1 MYHTIQEY
9 LEHTAKECPD
19 KVAFGDENQNVT
31 FSQFREAARRLACFL
46 GEKGISRQP
55 VAVFMDKNVEC
66 LESMIGV
73 AYSGNFY
80 TVLDIHMP
88 QARIHKIT
96 GVLQPVAIVT
106 DRAHAQDAE
115 TLADGAQV
123 IVWEAVME
131 WNVDEALI
139 ETVQKGQSQEDI
151 LYVLFTSGS
160 TGTPK
165 GVVITH
171 RAVIHYLEFLGET
184 FPIDRNTVFA
194 NLVPFYFVMSG
205 LDIYMTLKCGATCH
219 IVPQQAA
226 TFPVPLLNYLREQ
239 RVNTLYWVPSSLC
252 LVANFRALPEVH
264 LPELRLVMFGGEVM
278 PAKQLNMWRREYPE
292 AIFVNQ
298 YGPTEMTDICAYYIV
313 DREIGDNESLPIGKA
328 AAHTR
333 LMLLDDDDKEVP
345 AGAVGELCGTGPSLA
360 QGYYHEPEK
369 TAEAFVPNPLDPT
382 RKSIIYRTGDL
393 ARVDERGNLI
403 FMGRKDFQIKHM
415 GNRIELGEIETAVS
429 ALEGVLQNC
438 CLYDGMRDKI
448 VLFYTGSREK
458 DTIREALKKA
468 LPEYMIPNRIEK
480 LETMP
485 LNLNGKIDRAGLRE
499 MV

>member
-1 MYHTIQEY
+1 MYQTVQEY

-19 KVAFGDENQNVT
+19 KLAFGDEEKDVT
-31 FSQFREAARRLACFL
+31 FSQFREGARRLACAL
-46 GEKGISRQP
+46 GEKGFSKRP
-55 VAVFMDKNVEC
+55 VAVFMDKKVEC
-66 LESMIGV
+66 LEAMIGV

-96 GVLQPVAIVT
+96 EVLEPVAIVT
-106 DRAHAQDAE
+106 DRAHAQEAE
-115 TLADGAQV
+115 GLADNAQV
-123 IVWEAVME
+123 ILWEEAME
-131 WNVDEALI
+131 RSVDEALV
-139 ETVQKGQSQEDI
+139 ETMQKGQNQEDI

-184 FPIDRNTVFA
+184 FPIDRDTVFA

-219 IVPQQAA
+219 IVPTQ
-226 TFPVPLLNYLREQ
+226 TVSFPVPLLNYLKER
-239 RVNTLYWVPSSLC
+239 RVNTLYWVPSTLC

-278 PAKQLNMWRREYPE
+278 PSKQLNMWRKEYPE
-292 AIFVNQ
+292 AMFVNQ

-313 DREIGDNESLPIGKA
+313 DREVGNDESLPIGKA
-328 AAHTR
+328 ASHTR
-333 LMLLDDDDKEVP
+333 LMLLGDDDKEVP
-345 AGAVGELCGTGPSLA
+345 TGEVGELCGAGPSLA
-360 QGYYHEPEK
+360 EGYYREPEK
-369 TAEAFVPNPLDPT
+369 TAEVFVPNPLDPT
-382 RKSIIYRTGDL
+382 GTSKIYRTGDL
-393 ARVDERGNLI
+393 ARVDERGDLI

-429 ALEGVLQNC
+429 ALEGVERNC
-438 CLYDGMRDKI
+438 CLYDGKRDKI

-458 DTIREALKKA
+458 DAVREALKKA

-485 LNLNGKIDRAGLRE
+485 LNLNGKIDRAGLKE